1 MALSIND
8 LKNGLTILV
17 DGSPYMILDSQFVKP
32 GKGAAFTRC
41 KMRNMK
47 TGNILEQTFRGDEKI
62 EEAFIEESK
71 LQYQYNSG
79 DMFYFMDLENYDEK
93 AISRDVLGDKVN
105 YLKDNIEV
113 TALSYKDD
121 ILTVNLPNF
130 VVYRITSSEPGVKG
144 DTAKAGTK
152 PAKIETG
159 AVIQVPLFVNEGDF
173 IKVDTRTGTYLERA
187 TGA

>member
-1 MALSIND
+1 VALSIND

-17 DGSPYMILDSQFVKP
+17 EGQPFMILDSQFVKP

-62 EEAFIEESK
+62 DEAFIEESK
-71 LQYQYNSG
+71 LQYQYNSN
-79 DMFYFMDLENYDEK
+79 DMYYFMDQENYDEK
-93 AISRDVLGDKVN
+93 VISKDILGEKVN
-105 YLKDNIEV
+105 FLKDNMEV

-121 ILTVNLPNF
+121 ILAVNLPNF
-130 VVYRITSSEPGVKG
+130 MIYKITSSEPGVKG

-159 AVIQVPLFVNEGDF
+159 AIIQVPLFVNEGDS

-187 TGA
+187 TG

>member
-17 DGSPYMILDSQFVKP
+17 DGQPFMILDSQFVKP

-62 EEAFIEESK
+62 DEAFIEESK
-71 LQYQYNSG
+71 LQYQYNANELY
-79 DMFYFMDLENYDEK
+79 YFMDLENYEEK
-93 AISRDVLGDKVN
+93 VINKGILGDKIN
-105 YLKDNIEV
+105 FLKDNIEV
-113 TALSYKDD
+113 TALSYKED
-121 ILTVNLPNF
+121 ILSVNLPNF
-130 VVYRITSSEPGVKG
+130 VVYKIVSSEPGVKG

-152 PAKIETG
+152 PATIESG
-159 AVIQVPLFVNEGDF
+159 AVIQVPLFVNEGDS
-173 IKVDTRTGTYLERA
+173 IKVDTRTGSYLERA
-187 TGA
+187 TG